1 MKLFTDANLIS
12 LHFLRRRVRLTV
24 GNFGSC
30 RTDLRFGSTNIVPE
44 RPLKIHWQQCQYW
57 RQRNIL
63 LRIQRK
69 PGLTTK
75 STNAKTE
82 GYLAEL
88 RRAGFTQ
95 SMFALTQNQ
104 GKNNSSAFSLMLL
117 YAFSTKKKKICA
129 CVYERYLYYTYMHIR
144 TRIFIYMCIYIQRIF
159 SSVLYYICIL
169 FLSKP
174 IAFTALKSYPISF
187 SSHRDKNVWV

>member
-12 LHFLRRRVRLTV
+12 LHFLRRVRLTV
-24 GNFGSC
+24 GNFGSW
-30 RTDLRFGSTNIVPE
+30 RTDLRFGSTNTVPE

-69 PGLTTK
+69 PGLITK

-129 CVYERYLYYTYMHIR
+129 CVYERYFYYTYMHIC
-144 TRIFIYMCIYIQRIF
+144 TRIF
-159 SSVLYYICIL
+159 LYICAYIYKKYL
-169 FLSKP
+169 VVFFIIYVFFFYQKP
-174 IAFTALKSYPISF
+174 
-187 SSHRDKNVWV
+187 

>member
-1 MKLFTDANLIS
+1 MN
-12 LHFLRRRVRLTV
+12 TV
-24 GNFGSC
+24 
-30 RTDLRFGSTNIVPE
+30 PA
-44 RPLKIHWQQCQYW
+44 RPLKIHWQWCQYW

-63 LRIQRK
+63 LRIQKK

-104 GKNNSSAFSLMLL
+104 AKTTVPHF
-117 YAFSTKKKKICA
+117 Y
-129 CVYERYLYYTYMHIR
+129 
-144 TRIFIYMCIYIQRIF
+144 
-159 SSVLYYICIL
+159 
-169 FLSKP
+169 
-174 IAFTALKSYPISF
+174 
-187 SSHRDKNVWV
+187 